1 MWAVRFT
8 PAARAELI
16 HGQDWYEAE
25 QPGLGRRFTAEID
38 RTVQR
43 MAVAPL
49 QFRPMFKT
57 VRRARVKIF
66 PYGLFFVIDGDT
78 LLVIACFHSRRDPQ
92 EWQARS

>member
-1 MWAVRFT
+1 VWTVRFT

-16 HGQDWYEAE
+16 QGQDWYEGEA
-25 QPGLGRRFTAEID
+25 PGLGGRFRAEID

-49 QFRPMFKT
+49 QFRPVFKT

-66 PYGLFFVIDGDT
+66 PYGLFFVIEDDT
-78 LLVIACFHSRRDPQ
+78 LWVIACFHSRRDPQ
-92 EWQARS
+92 EWQSRV